1 MEKIRFIKASK
12 EVVTSIAKDF
22 KVSERAVYDALAYKT
37 KGNLSV
43 MYRGA
48 AMERGAKLY
57 VQVAD
62 EDYKPYLKA

>member
-12 EVVTSIAKDF
+12 EVVSSISKDF

-48 AMERGAKLY
+48 AMERGAKLF
-57 VQVAD
+57 VQIVD
-62 EDYKPYLKA
+62 EDFKPYLKA